1 METIPDHH
9 DAAALGPRHSSLGPL
24 VLLLLMLLLLAA
36 DQWTKHLARVHLQ
49 HEDARRFAGGTI
61 TLLYAENSGAFL
73 SLGAE
78 LPELVRHFILD
89 GIVGIGLAVA
99 AWVLFTGRMNA
110 RWDEVALAF
119 IIAGGIGNL
128 IDRFRNHGRVTDFI
142 YLAAGPLH
150 TGVFNVA
157 DIAITA
163 GVVWLMLSWMFVKK
177 PLIVDR

>member
-1 METIPDHH
+1 MKKL
-9 DAAALGPRHSSLGPL
+9 ALL
-24 VLLLLMLLLLAA
+24 VLMLALLGA

-49 HEDARRFAGGTI
+49 HDEARRFAGNLL
-61 TLLYAENSGAFL
+61 TLVYAENSGAFL

-99 AWVLFTGRMNA
+99 AWVLFTGRMSGK
-110 RWDEVALAF
+110 RDEIALAL
-119 IIAGGIGNL
+119 IVAGGIGNL
-128 IDRFRNHGRVTDFI
+128 IDRMRNHGRVTDFI

-157 DIAITA
+157 DVAITT
-163 GVVWLMLSWMFVKK
+163 GVVWLMLAWAFTKGEGRK
-177 PLIVDR
+177 AKGAEATTAAE

>member
-1 METIPDHH
+1 M
-9 DAAALGPRHSSLGPL
+9 RRL
-24 VLLLLMLLLLAA
+24 VLLLLMLALLGT

-49 HEDARRFAGGTI
+49 HDEARRFAGNLL
-61 TLLYAENSGAFL
+61 TLVYAENSGAFL

-99 AWVLFTGRMNA
+99 AWVLFTGRMSGKK
-110 RWDEVALAF
+110 DEIALAL
-119 IIAGGIGNL
+119 IVAGGTGNL
-128 IDRFRNHGRVTDFI
+128 IDRMRNHGRVTDFI

-157 DIAITA
+157 DMAITT
-163 GVVWLMLSWMFVKK
+163 GVVWLMLAWAFTKGEGRK
-177 PLIVDR
+177 TKGEDTTTAPE